1 VTTPNPT
8 GINPF
13 EDPIDRIF
21 AEIAFSVQLPP
32 SLHAKAVKRYEA
44 VRNFL
49 SAETCAFKDQI
60 EHFYP
65 QGSMAI
71 DATISSRGTDDEYD
85 IDIIAQLGSAYRGKS
100 PLYVLT
106 ELEKALASYPVEKV
120 VRQTRCVTLQYSDNM
135 HIDITPSMRDLYTP
149 DRQSKIMHAKGP
161 TASASD
167 KLVAM
172 NAYGFNEWYK
182 AKTPEE
188 RLVMEAVRD
197 RWLENSRLVKAAAE
211 VDDVPDQ
218 AQFIVKNTATLALQI
233 LKRHRNIM
241 YADIDE
247 RMPPSVM
254 LSRYAAIAALPNS
267 TLTDMILRIA
277 RWIMTDIRSASA
289 IGQRLHVANPVYGD
303 DVFTDRWPETIT
315 QQNRYASFLSEFV
328 DGIEKAKRKGF
339 GPAELQDWLRGM
351 FGQRVVTR
359 AIDNLATTVGTA
371 IKAATPVY
379 SRTGSLLLPAAGI
392 AAVAK
397 PSIVRA
403 APHTFMGDRPK

>member
-1 VTTPNPT
+1 MTTPNPT

-21 AEIAFSVQLPP
+21 AEIAFSIQLPP

-85 IDIIAQLGSAYRGKS
+85 IDIVAQLGTAFRGKS

-106 ELEKALASYPVEKV
+106 ELGKALASYPVEKV
-120 VRQTRCVTLQYSDNM
+120 TRQTRCVTLQYNDHM
-135 HIDITPSMRDLYTP
+135 HIDITPSIRDDYTP
-149 DRQSKIMHAKGP
+149 DRQSRIMHAKGP
-161 TASASD
+161 TTSALD
-167 KLVAM
+167 KLVEM

-182 AKTPEE
+182 SKTPEE
-188 RLVMEAVRD
+188 QQVMEAFRN
-197 RWLENSRLVKAAAE
+197 RWLEMNRLEKADAE

-218 AQFIVKNTATLALQI
+218 TQFVVKNTATLALQI

-241 YADIDE
+241 YADLDE

-254 LSRYAAIAALPNS
+254 LSRYAAVAAQPNS
-267 TLTDMILRIA
+267 SLTDMILRIA
-277 RWIMTDIRSASA
+277 RWIVADIRSATA
-289 IGQRLHVANPVYGD
+289 LGKQLHIENPVYSA
-303 DVFTDRWPETIT
+303 DVFTDRWPETLV
-315 QQNRYASFLSEFV
+315 QQNRYANFLLRFI
-328 DGIEKAKRKGF
+328 DGIEKAKRKAF
-339 GPAELQDWLRGM
+339 NPIELQDWLRSM

-359 AIDNLATTVGTA
+359 SIDSLATTVGSA
-371 IKAATPVY
+371 VKAATPAY
-379 SRTGSLLLPAAGI
+379 SRTGRLLLPTAGL
-392 AAVAK
+392 ALTQ
-397 PSIVRA
+397 PSLVRA
-403 APHTFMGDRPK
+403 APHTFMGDWPK